1 MCAPFRPGR
10 TSSSQGIGGHFIPP
24 SADYFYL
31 DSYQTSEI
39 VPASQ
44 SPSVRHFISELDAKG
59 KRFNGFGEYGRGV
72 STSWAPIKWTTIQ
85 ARIKVFA
92 EDSAWLRSR
101 AGVRVWSYWYTT
113 DNSGG
118 QWRMTDAASQDA
130 WARVAAQ

>member
-24 SADYFYL
+24 SADYFYM

-59 KRFNGFGEYGRGV
+59 RRFNGFGEYGRGV
-72 STSWAPIKWTTIQ
+72 
-85 ARIKVFA
+85 RI
-92 EDSAWLRSR
+92 
-101 AGVRVWSYWYTT
+101 WSYWYTT

>member
-24 SADYFYL
+24 SADYFYM

-59 KRFNGFGEYGRGV
+59 KRFNGFASTGGEFGSGRTG
-72 STSWAPIKWTTIQ
+72 TRPIT
-85 ARIKVFA
+85 
-92 EDSAWLRSR
+92 
-101 AGVRVWSYWYTT
+101 
-113 DNSGG
+113 GG

-130 WARVAAQ
+130 CARVAAQ